1 MRVLHVVAVA
11 LSVLMLCCLGTP
23 AVAQEDLDAVKV
35 DPAHHKV
42 VFENAKIR
50 VVRWVVS
57 VGDKT
62 AKHSHPANLNIL
74 LTDYDATVTT
84 PDGQT
89 TEVHF
94 KAGETMWRE
103 AGIHEVENISQHPM
117 EGIIVEPK

>member
-1 MRVLHVVAVA
+1 MRVLQGITVV
-11 LSVLMLCCLGTP
+11 LSLLLLGCVVTP

-50 VVRWVVS
+50 VVRWVVAP
-57 VGDKT
+57 GDKT
-62 AKHSHPANLNIL
+62 AKHSHPANLIIL
-74 LTDYDATVTT
+74 LTDYDARATT
-84 PDGQT
+84 ADGQS

-94 KAGETMWRE
+94 KAGEAMWRE
-103 AGIHEVENISQHPM
+103 AGIHVVENISQHPM

>member
-1 MRVLHVVAVA
+1 MRRLHVVTVV
-11 LSVLMLCCLGTP
+11 LSLLMLGCLGTP
-23 AVAQEDLDAVKV
+23 AVAQDALDAVKV

-42 VFENAKIR
+42 VFENDKIR

-74 LTDYDATVTT
+74 LTDYEAKVTT

-94 KAGETMWRE
+94 KAGEAMWRE